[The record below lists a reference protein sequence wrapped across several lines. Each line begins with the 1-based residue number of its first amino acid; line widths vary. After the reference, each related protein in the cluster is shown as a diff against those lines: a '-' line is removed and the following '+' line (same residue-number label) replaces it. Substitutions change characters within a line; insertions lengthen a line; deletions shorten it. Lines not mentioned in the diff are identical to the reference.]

1 METKYYHGKVTPE
14 QIAQALVNTFNRGT
28 LRAQRVGGDDHL
40 VVQIATPPKPSS
52 GGYTAIG
59 VKIDAI
65 EDGVSV
71 SIGQQDWL
79 GIAASLG
86 KTALSAWKNP
96 LSLLGRLDDLAQ
108 DLENIQLVNK
118 IWKTIEDT
126 IRKADASFEL
136 SEKLRR
142 IQCPYCRSAN
152 PTGESNCI
160 ACGAP
165 LGNVQPRTCLNC
177 GFVVTSSEEIC
188 PNCNQALSSVTY
200 P

>member
-1 METKYYHGKVTPE
+1 METKYYHGRVTPQ
-14 QIAQALVNTFNRGT
+14 QIAQALVTTFNRGP
-28 LRAQRVGGDDHL
+28 LRAQIVGAEDHL
-40 VVQIATPPKPSS
+40 VVQIATRPDAPS

-59 VKIDAI
+59 VRIDAI
-65 EDGVSV
+65 EDGVAV
-71 SIGQQDWL
+71 SIGQQEWL

-86 KTALSAWKNP
+86 KTALSAWRNP

-142 IQCPYCRSAN
+142 IQCPYCRTAN
-152 PTGESNCI
+152 PTGESHCI

-177 GFVVTSSEEIC
+177 GFVVTTETTC
-188 PNCNQALSSVTY
+188 PNCGQPIAVG
-200 P
+200 

>member
-1 METKYYHGKVTPE
+1 METKYYHGHITPQ
-14 QIAQALVNTFNRGT
+14 QIAQALVSAFNRGT
-28 LRAQRVGGDDHL
+28 LRAQILGAEDHL
-40 VVQIATPPKPSS
+40 MVQIATHPNPTS

-59 VKIDAI
+59 VRIDAI
-65 EDGVSV
+65 EDGIAVH
-71 SIGQQDWL
+71 IGQQEWL
-79 GIAASLG
+79 GIAASIG

-142 IQCPYCRSAN
+142 IQCPYCRTAN
-152 PTGESNCI
+152 PTCEPLCI

-165 LGNVQPRTCLNC
+165 LGDVQPRTCSNC
-177 GFVVTSSEEIC
+177 GFVVTNETTC
-188 PNCNQALSSVTY
+188 PNCGQPLVIS
-200 P
+200 